1 MNRKIPLGWSS
12 FNDTAKPKKK
22 KEPKCVELENETCL
36 CMLFDGMN
44 NLPDYCKFRNYVIYK

>member
-1 MNRKIPLGWSS
+1 MNRKIPLGWAS

-36 CMLFDGMN
+36 CMLFDGIN
-44 NLPDYCKFRNYVIYK
+44 NLPDYCKFR